1 MIYTWGSILAF
12 EGARKKGTNWEKKM
26 AQLTKYFKVIH
37 SKNLHFKIAVVTRKI
52 KVHRKL

>member
-1 MIYTWGSILAF
+1 MIYTWGSVLAF

-26 AQLTKYFKVIH
+26 AQLTKYFKVTH